1 MYCTHKPHSIGLGI
15 LCSVTVPGWDSPYL
29 ILSAAEPTCSY
40 AQPAA
45 AYWETQLNR
54 FTIFQYHVKA
64 NKLLVH
70 TYPRRLVSTYLHN
83 TRSLHWPPAL
93 YFTPSTEYIVVQT
106 DVFRLAYWFIF
117 FLNVSLCSQSNV
129 TTDILWINSAG
140 HLFIC
145 FLLCCPRTPPPPQR
159 FEVMGVIGF
168 LGFSKLRFELK
179 SR

>member
-1 MYCTHKPHSIGLGI
+1 MRHISSCQRRNQR
-15 LCSVTVPGWDSPYL
+15 
-29 ILSAAEPTCSY
+29 

-93 YFTPSTEYIVVQT
+93 YFTPSTEYIVAQT

-145 FLLCCPRTPPPPQR
+145 FLLCCRAEAPFKNTCIVMKYSNRTPPPSTVWSNVSYR
-159 FEVMGVIGF
+159 FF
-168 LGFSKLRFELK
+168 LGFSKLRFEL
-179 SR
+179 